1 MSGAKDLI
9 IEGERKR
16 AAATSV
22 ALAAEE
28 LIRCD
33 LICEEVYEQHSED
46 AVKRAYRIGNSWIT
60 NGDPRVTP
68 FKDTPADRRE
78 LTDMLTD
85 LWTDFPKACRCK
97 SQAYED

>member
-16 AAATSV
+16 AAANSV
-22 ALAAEE
+22 GLVAEE

-46 AVKRAYRIGNSWIT
+46 ALKRAYRIGNSWIT
-60 NGDPRVTP
+60 NGGPRVAP

-78 LTDMLTD
+78 LTDILTD
-85 LWTDFPKACRCK
+85 LWKDYPTSCRCR
-97 SQAYED
+97 SQA